1 MINYIA
7 TNPGTKAFLSKNV
20 VKSTFSAI
28 THDYCSFT
36 VVMFFYFTKNFFALP
51 VSTLSAWIMLTSS
64 YKQIIIKKD
73 YCYIIPLLIYFIT
86 MK

>member
-36 VVMFFYFTKNFFALP
+36 VVMFFILQKIFCITCKH
-51 VSTLSAWIMLTSS
+51 
-64 YKQIIIKKD
+64 IKRVD
-73 YCYIIPLLIYFIT
+73 YAYIKL
-86 MK
+86 

>member
-7 TNPGTKAFLSKNV
+7 TNPGIKAFLSNNV

-36 VVMFFYFTKNFFALP
+36 VVMFFLFYKKFFCI
-51 VSTLSAWIMLTSS
+51 TC
-64 YKQIIIKKD
+64 KHIKRVD
-73 YCYIIPLLIYFIT
+73 HAYIKL
-86 MK
+86 

>member
-7 TNPGTKAFLSKNV
+7 TNPGIKAFLSKNV

-36 VVMFFYFTKNFFALP
+36 VVMFFYFTKNFFVLP

-73 YCYIIPLLIYFIT
+73 YCYIISLLIYFIT